1 MTENDL
7 LIPAIFI
14 FSVMVIGLIYTVVE
28 FTKARQANEKKEKE
42 ND

>member
-1 MTENDL
+1 MSENNL
-7 LIPAIFI
+7 LVPAIFI

-28 FTKARQANEKKEKE
+28 FTKARLAQEKKDEE